1 MNTHRL
7 TALAVG
13 AHPDDIEFHMV
24 GTLLLLKEAG
34 ADIHMWN
41 LANGGCGTMVYSY
54 DQIVRM
60 RWEEAQESAR
70 EAGASIYPP
79 LVDDLSLFYTAEMIA
94 RVAAVI
100 RRVKPDIILTHPPLD
115 YMEDHMNTCR
125 LVVTGAFARGM
136 PNFATHP
143 PEATLDGRDG
153 YLPCHAARPARWA
166 APACPPGVYVDIGA
180 VLARKRSLL
189 AKHRSQKE
197 WLDASQG
204 MDSFLVEMEDAGRIV
219 GQRSGRFEY
228 AEGWRRHLHLGLAA
242 PEADPLRAALG
253 DRCWRR
259 SGSHS

>member
-1 MNTHRL
+1 MSIHKL
-7 TALAVG
+7 TALAVS
-13 AHPDDIEFHMV
+13 AHPDDIEFHMA

-41 LANGGCGTMVYSY
+41 LANGGCGTVIYSY
-54 DQIVRM
+54 GQIVRI

-79 LVDDLSLFYTAEMIA
+79 LVDDLCIFYTAEMIA
-94 RVAAVI
+94 RVAAAI

-143 PEATLDGRDG
+143 PEAIWMGETVIYHAMPHGLQDGLRQ
-153 YLPCHAARPARWA
+153 PVRPE
-166 APACPPGVYVDIGA
+166 VYVDIGA

-204 MDSFLVEMEDAGRIV
+204 MDSYLVAMEDAGRV
-219 GQRSGRFEY
+219 LGQRSGRFEY

-253 DRCWRR
+253 DRCWLDPAAT
-259 SGSHS
+259 S